1 MGYKRFILI
10 LIGTFIVTTTLII
23 TAAVKIGEVSHEK
36 QQIENSNNESEEPL
50 STFLHEIPEVN
61 VKSRAEEFGKSVV
74 DGYSLFSYFSPE
86 AFGVKGAPEIIE
98 GPNGESPEEMDQLI
112 IDKVKPYGFVM
123 EYKIKRIKEV
133 EGNTEALFEFTTA
146 KEKTYEVKLL
156 YNDKGLI
163 ITKIVTD

>member
-23 TAAVKIGEVSHEK
+23 TAAVKIGEVRHEK
-36 QQIENSNNESEEPL
+36 QRVETSNNESQEPL

-61 VKSRAEEFGKSVV
+61 LKNRAEEFGKSVV

-112 IDKVKPYGFVM
+112 IDKVKPYGFVK

-133 EGNTEALFEFTTA
+133 KGNTEALFEFTTA
-146 KEKTYEVKLL
+146 KEKTYDVKLL

>member
-23 TAAVKIGEVSHEK
+23 TAAVKIGDIRHEK
-36 QQIENSNNESEEPL
+36 QEVETANNESQEPL
-50 STFLHEIPEVN
+50 STFLHELPEVN

-112 IDKVKPYGFVM
+112 MDKMKPYGFVK
-123 EYKIKRIKEV
+123 EYKIKQIKEV
-133 EGNTEALFEFTTA
+133 ESNTEAVFVFTTA
-146 KEKTYEVKLL
+146 KEKIYEVKLL

>member
-23 TAAVKIGEVSHEK
+23 TAAVKIGEIRHEK
-36 QQIENSNNESEEPL
+36 QEVETAKNESQEPL
-50 STFLHEIPEVN
+50 STFLHELPEVN

-86 AFGVKGAPEIIE
+86 AFGVKGAPEVIE

-112 IDKVKPYGFVM
+112 MDKVKPFGFVK
-123 EYKIKRIKEV
+123 EYKIKQIKEV
-133 EGNTEALFEFTTA
+133 ESNTEALFEFTTA
-146 KEKTYEVKLL
+146 KEKIYEVKLL

>member
-23 TAAVKIGEVSHEK
+23 TAAVKIGEVRHEK
-36 QQIENSNNESEEPL
+36 HQVETTNNESQEPL
-50 STFLHEIPEVN
+50 STFLHELPEVD

-112 IDKVKPYGFVM
+112 MNKVKPYGFVKK
-123 EYKIKRIKEV
+123 YKIKQIKEV
-133 EGNTEALFEFTTA
+133 EGNTETLFEFTTA
-146 KEKTYEVKLL
+146 KEKVYDVKLL
-156 YNDKGLI
+156 YNNKGLI